1 MSRSTPSWRQ
11 VLNSSASTSPTHA
24 TRTQLRLRPIYVFM
38 AACFLAL
45 GMIGCADGHTPTASA
60 ELDAIEA
67 QAPRAATNESMHG
80 HGHDHGLGQGVE
92 VGTTA
97 GWFQGE
103 VVTFVYN
110 QPFDCRLPLEDGGM
124 AGSASDCVLGAAT
137 TNEPRGG
144 NDPVVYVTVPLF
156 EDTEGITLHCPV
168 AGDCINHPSTIDLS
182 RVFGPGTED
191 ALLPPHSHVVDVKRG
206 GWWEIEVNGVTTR
219 EAWDA
224 IERERSLDEIR
235 VQQALGSVTPDL
247 DTNLFLFFNVV
258 PQNDRR
264 GGPFNR

>member
-1 MSRSTPSWRQ
+1 MSHRITAGTTRNRSI
-11 VLNSSASTSPTHA
+11 VLNTLIVLCFPA
-24 TRTQLRLRPIYVFM
+24 I
-38 AACFLAL
+38 AAV
-45 GMIGCADGHTPTASA
+45 GCADDHTPTSPESLTAI
-60 ELDAIEA
+60 DAHS
-67 QAPRAATNESMHG
+67 PRGHMHG
-80 HGHDHGLGQGVE
+80 ANQGVE

-103 VVTFVYN
+103 VVTFIYN
-110 QPFDCRLPLEDGGM
+110 QPFDCPLPLEDGGM
-124 AGSASDCVLGAAT
+124 AGSDSNCVLGSAT
-137 TNEPRGG
+137 ADAPRGG
-144 NDPVVYVTVPLF
+144 DDPVVYVTVPLF

-182 RVFGPGTED
+182 RVFGAGTEN

-235 VQQALGSVTPDL
+235 VQQALGTVTPDL
-247 DTNLFLFFNVV
+247 DTNLFLFFNVM
-258 PQNDRR
+258 PRNENR

>member
-1 MSRSTPSWRQ
+1 MSRSTHSWNR
-11 VLNSSASTSPTHA
+11 VLESSTPTNPASSAPTHA
-24 TRTQLRLRPIYVFM
+24 RFRPIHALM
-38 AACFLAL
+38 AACILAL
-45 GMIGCADGHTPTASA
+45 AMAGCADGDVPTAPT

-67 QAPRAATNESMHG
+67 HAPQGHMNGSMHG
-80 HGHDHGLGQGVE
+80 HAHGQSQGVE

-103 VVTFVYN
+103 VVTFLYT
-110 QPFDCRLPLEDGGM
+110 QDFQCPLPLEDGGM
-124 AGSASDCVLGAAT
+124 AGSDSDCVLGTAT
-137 TNEPRGG
+137 ADAPRGG

-156 EDTEGITLHCPV
+156 EDTDGITLHCPV
-168 AGDCINHPSTIDLS
+168 AGDCINHPETIDLS
-182 RVFGPGTED
+182 RVFGAGTEN

-224 IERERSLDEIR
+224 IEREKSLDEIR
-235 VQQALGSVTPDL
+235 VQQALGTVTPDL
-247 DTNLFLFFNVV
+247 DTNLFLFFNVM